1 MLNDLDSLD
10 NFIDKKGHKIG
21 VIGAGRLG
29 ICFALLEDKAGYDV
43 VVSDVRESYVK
54 GLNDR
59 VISTN
64 EPLVADLL
72 KESNIKATTSN
83 RE

>member
-1 MLNDLDSLD
+1 MLNDLDALD
-10 NFIDKKGHKIG
+10 TFVEKKGHKIG

-29 ICFALLEDKAGYDV
+29 ICFALLVDAAGYDV

-54 GLNDR
+54 GLNER

-64 EPLVADLL
+64 EPLVA
-72 KESNIKATTSN
+72 E
-83 RE
+83 

>member
-29 ICFALLEDKAGYDV
+29 ICFALLVDKAGYDV

-64 EPLVADLL
+64 EPYKTKIIPAARRI
-72 KESNIKATTSN
+72 SRIHP
-83 RE
+83 